1 MNDGRPGR
9 FAFKLL
15 RSFCPEQ
22 LCEEI
27 EGNLVQKFNIDA
39 KSLGERKARRRLIW
53 NVVRFFRPGIILRNR
68 QGIEFDQLF
77 MVRNY
82 FIIAYRHLAKHKT
95 FSFINIT
102 GLAIGMAAF
111 LLIVHYVQFERS
123 YENFHE
129 NSEIISRVTL
139 DIYKGSEFVV
149 SDCEMYAPMGQL
161 LKEKFPEV
169 LDFTRLYSVGNRV
182 VKKGTKKFYE
192 HRIYFADPAV
202 FKVFTLTVLHGKAE
216 LTTPFQMIVTKSIA
230 QKYFGRANVVGETID
245 MAGSPFTIT
254 AVLSDLP
261 PNTHFKFDFLVSHS
275 TMNKL
280 WGYKDEAFNGNNE
293 YTYLLMT
300 PPMDLTDFNEKLK
313 AYSIELADRIGDDVI
328 VCEPMKDIHLHSNKS
343 FDMETN
349 GSAQSVF
356 FLMIIAS
363 FILFIAWI
371 NYINLSTARATERAR
386 EVGIRKVMG
395 SFRFQLIFQF
405 LSESIIIT
413 VAAGV
418 MCLLLFYISLP
429 LFVDL
434 TGQPVSLDIFV
445 IPGFWYWL
453 LGLTVTGSLLA
464 GLYPA
469 FILSS
474 FRPVLVLKGK
484 FISSSHGQWLRKG
497 LVVFQFATTVIL
509 IVCLCA
515 VYFQIDY
522 LQKYNLGL
530 SVDQTLVLRAPPI
543 ESDSLFK
550 VKARELKN
558 ELLLHSSVEMV
569 TQSGTL
575 PGLGLGE
582 LSTTGN
588 VLRLGQEKSEKGF
601 LYYINAFDEN
611 FIPMFK
617 IDLAAGRNFEGPHGR
632 EFGLIINEE
641 AMRALGFQSAEEA
654 VGSEILFYNE
664 DKKIIG
670 VVKNFYQ
677 RSPKE
682 KNIPM
687 VFWYD
692 NKADYFS
699 LKVKEGRISE
709 ALEMARQTWNK
720 RFPEYP
726 FDYFFL
732 DETYRQQYG
741 PDLQFG
747 RVIAVFCILALLIAC
762 LGLFGL
768 SSFTITQRRKE
779 ISIRKILGAS
789 VGRITRLLSQD
800 FVFLVG
806 IASFIA
812 LPIAYLAMNE
822 WLSHY
827 AVRFTLT
834 GWVFVIPMVI
844 ILLVAFLTVSFQTIH
859 AAHANPVDSLKYE

>member
-1 MNDGRPGR
+1 
-9 FAFKLL
+9 
-15 RSFCPEQ
+15 
-22 LCEEI
+22 
-27 EGNLVQKFNIDA
+27 
-39 KSLGERKARRRLIW
+39 
-53 NVVRFFRPGIILRNR
+53 
-68 QGIEFDQLF
+68 
-77 MVRNY
+77 
-82 FIIAYRHLAKHKT
+82 
-95 FSFINIT
+95 
-102 GLAIGMAAF
+102 
-111 LLIVHYVQFERS
+111 
-123 YENFHE
+123 
-129 NSEIISRVTL
+129 
-139 DIYKGSEFVV
+139 
-149 SDCEMYAPMGQL
+149 
-161 LKEKFPEV
+161 
-169 LDFTRLYSVGNRV
+169 
-182 VKKGTKKFYE
+182 
-192 HRIYFADPAV
+192 
-202 FKVFTLTVLHGKAE
+202 
-216 LTTPFQMIVTKSIA
+216 
-230 QKYFGRANVVGETID
+230 
-245 MAGSPFTIT
+245 
-254 AVLSDLP
+254 
-261 PNTHFKFDFLVSHS
+261 
-275 TMNKL
+275 MNKL
-280 WGYKDEAFNGNNE
+280 WDYKDEVFNGNNE

-300 PPMDLTDFNEKLK
+300 PPMDLIKFNEKLK
-313 AYSIELADRIGDDVI
+313 AYSIELVDRIGDDVI
-328 VCEPMKDIHLHSNKS
+328 VCEPMKDIHLFSNKS

-395 SFRFQLIFQF
+395 SFRSQLVFQF
-405 LSESIIIT
+405 LTESIIIT
-413 VAAGV
+413 LASGV
-418 MCLLLFYISLP
+418 MCLLLIYVSLP
-429 LFVDL
+429 LFIDL
-434 TGQPVSLDIFV
+434 TGQHISKDIFE
-445 IPGFWYWL
+445 IPEFWYWFL
-453 LGLTVTGSLLA
+453 SLTMTGSLLA

-474 FRPVLVLKGK
+474 FKPVLVLKGK
-484 FISSSHGQWLRKG
+484 FISSSHGQWLRKS

-522 LQKYNLGL
+522 LQNYKLGL

-550 VKARELKN
+550 VKAWELRN

-575 PGLGLGE
+575 PGLSLGE

-588 VLRLGQEKSEKGF
+588 VLRLGQEKSDKGF
-601 LYYINAFDEN
+601 LYYINGFDEN

-617 IDLAAGRNFEGPHGR
+617 IDLAAGRNFEGNPEG

-641 AMRALGFQSAEEA
+641 AMRALGFQTAEEA
-654 VGSEILFYNE
+654 VGSEILFYNNN
-664 DKKIIG
+664 KKIVG
-670 VVKNFYQ
+670 VVRNFYQ

-699 LKVKEGRISE
+699 LKVKKGRIPE
-709 ALEMARQTWNK
+709 ALGMARQTWNS

-732 DETYRQQYG
+732 DETYRQQYD

-747 RVIAVFCILALLIAC
+747 RVIAVFCILAVLIAC

-789 VGRITRLLSQD
+789 VSRIARLLSQD
-800 FVFLVG
+800 FVFLVVIG
-806 IASFIA
+806 TFIA

-834 GWVFVIPMVI
+834 AWVFVIPLVVI
-844 ILLVAFLTVSFQTIH
+844 FLVALLTVSFQTIH
-859 AAHANPVDSLKYE
+859 AAHANPIDSLKNE